1 MSNHCASCGKADA
14 NLKAC
19 KACMLVKYCSVE
31 CQVAHR
37 PAHKKACRFCLP
49 REHCPFCNTPAAR
62 GDEETIKRLSDRI
75 EKYNDLH
82 AMIMMSAFY
91 RLGWHGLPVDKS
103 KEIELLQRACELGSA
118 AAHHNVGTKYQNGNG
133 TEIDMKKAVHHYQIA
148 AMMGNMLARHNLG
161 YAGLENKNYPRAMR
175 HFMIA
180 AESGLKDSLDMVKQ
194 GFTQGDV
201 TKQDFEKTLRD
212 HQASCDETKS
222 EQRERAAVIQSRNV
236 E

>member
-1 MSNHCASCGKADA
+1 
-14 NLKAC
+14 
-19 KACMLVKYCSVE
+19 
-31 CQVAHR
+31 
-37 PAHKKACRFCLP
+37 LP

-82 AMIMMSAFY
+82 AMIMMSAYY
-91 RLGWHGLPVDKS
+91 RLGWHGLPVDQS

-118 AAHHNVGTKYQNGNG
+118 TAHHNVGTKYQNGNG

-161 YAGLENKNYPRAMR
+161 YAELENKNYPRAMR

-212 HQASCDETKS
+212 YQASCDETKS